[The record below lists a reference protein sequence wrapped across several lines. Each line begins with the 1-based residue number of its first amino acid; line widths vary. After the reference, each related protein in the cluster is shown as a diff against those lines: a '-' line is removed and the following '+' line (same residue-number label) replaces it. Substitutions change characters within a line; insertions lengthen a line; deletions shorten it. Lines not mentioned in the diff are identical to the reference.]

1 MCMQK
6 FLQSIFPIIPQK
18 TSEVSILYSLL
29 SVYEIDTFGTFNVS
43 KAVYN
48 SWFKVDNMPMDFLS
62 VGEVQLEMAAQTCMI
77 DRPGADPKI
86 FKGGG
91 EETV

>member
-1 MCMQK
+1 M
-6 FLQSIFPIIPQK
+6 
-18 TSEVSILYSLL
+18 
-29 SVYEIDTFGTFNVS
+29 
-43 KAVYN
+43 YN

-91 EETV
+91 RRLSEMKKCRYSDVANKS